1 MKRRNF
7 RKILPPHR
15 RAVLVKV
22 GTTLFATSLKP
33 AFAAGA
39 TSGAR
44 SLDLRNIHTGEHLS
58 IDYWVNGAYLSDALA
73 AINKI
78 LRDFRTGDIQPIA
91 PHLLDMLARLH
102 GKLETSKGFE
112 IISGYRSPATNA
124 ALHARFVESGVAV
137 KSLHMQGMAVDIRV
151 PGRPL
156 ILLRN
161 AALSERAGGVGYYPQ
176 SDFVHVDVGRVRR
189 W

>member
-1 MKRRNF
+1 MKDRKF
-7 RKILPPHR
+7 RHTVLPHR
-15 RAVLVKV
+15 RSVLAKV
-22 GTTLFATSLKP
+22 GTALLATSLKP
-33 AFAAGA
+33 AFASNA
-39 TSGAR
+39 SPGAR
-44 SLDLRNIHTGEHLS
+44 SIDLHNIHTGEHLS
-58 IDYWVNGAYLSDALA
+58 VDYWADGAYVPDALA

-78 LRDFRTGDIQPIA
+78 LRDFRTGDIQPIETN
-91 PHLLDMLARLH
+91 LLDTLVRLH
-102 GKLETSKGFE
+102 GKLDTRKPFE
-112 IISGYRSPATNA
+112 VISGYRSPATNA
-124 ALHARFVESGVAV
+124 ALHARSEESGVAV